1 MKERE
6 SGRSI
11 CFGSR
16 CRNEIKRVRWRA
28 SDKMES
34 GQESEEARNAAGATK
49 HAYIHWALRI
59 DHFEQKVR
67 PSIILMIGFRH
78 LNIFPPILYTFKD
91 EEEGREARLKRESE
105 RDGGRRRRRRRRRER
120 EREILSVFRISHL
133 LFLSSSSLSVA
144 SNTGGGGRK
153 NRAVGFFHF
162 FFGTVI
168 GDDVSRPYQRSNFL
182 GDGQRKG
189 RRRSAKKRY
198 GSHFLRS
205 LTTP

>member
-16 CRNEIKRVRWRA
+16 CRNEIKWARWRA

-120 EREILSVFRISHL
+120 ERDSLRFSHL
-133 LFLSSSSLSVA
+133 SSPLSL
-144 SNTGGGGRK
+144 
-153 NRAVGFFHF
+153 F
-162 FFGTVI
+162 FFPQC
-168 GDDVSRPYQRSNFL
+168 RFEY
-182 GDGQRKG
+182 
-189 RRRSAKKRY
+189 RRRRTKKPSSRFFFTFFWNRHRRRRLKTRPKVQFP
-198 GSHFLRS
+198 G
-205 LTTP
+205 